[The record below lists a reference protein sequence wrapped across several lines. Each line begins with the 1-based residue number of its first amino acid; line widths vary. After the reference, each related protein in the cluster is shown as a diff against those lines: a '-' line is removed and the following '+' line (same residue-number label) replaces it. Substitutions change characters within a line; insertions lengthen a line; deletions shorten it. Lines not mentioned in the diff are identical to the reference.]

1 MLNKI
6 KRKDI
11 QKVILLLKEE
21 NSCQEK
27 VNANTLNNEIW
38 KEKFTKLKDEFN
50 KDKNFLI
57 KLRSKKNE
65 LSKKFEQ
72 LIKKESNYDELF
84 NINQKFLENNEIL
97 FGQLEESENVRTEQ
111 EKLISSLKK
120 EVNKFRNEI
129 RNESEDNYKFQHINN
144 DIYSF
149 FYVFYYHF

>member
-129 RNESEDNYKFQHINN
+129 RNESEDNYKFQHIKN
-144 DIYSF
+144 DNKKRKRKRR
-149 FYVFYYHF
+149 